1 MATNN
6 GDRALGR
13 IPTWTPGASPQT
25 TSSPPRFTIQSP
37 RNFRDTDNTRA
48 IPFVFPPLPPLTHLS
63 PHIITQAT
71 KPAVELPPEM
81 WRAVLSHLPPD
92 EVMRVRRVN
101 HLFYAVAL
109 DHRFRTLS
117 ILDETIDD
125 DEGGEVAN
133 KANTLIRR
141 LGHAALLRTGVLIE
155 FPQFAR
161 RIQKISL
168 CMQHL
173 KALQTYYALIV
184 ANQTKTND
192 ADPGAFGSERDFG
205 EEFMDGICHVF
216 AHAITLNEVIIILP
230 NTPVDD
236 EEFELESL
244 QDLWYRVPRPHGLTS
259 LTLQL
264 DVTKLGLL
272 LDLAPYIRA
281 PCLKELSLG
290 IERYRRRV
298 QRDRVAFTRIH
309 ALFREV
315 GPTLEKLTF
324 CSTIK
329 HLTAAALNNDI
340 IMPNLQ
346 RLDIDTMLGAP
357 EPIHAINNNY
367 PALTVL
373 LMHVWTPVTPSFAS
387 SSPWLSSLHPPNL
400 RELHLM
406 PHARVDSDTLW
417 SGTFDAPRLEKLY
430 LSNCFQR
437 SSTPDDVVRLCDFFR
452 SPKLDLLEIEVR
464 EIDVF
469 LMKCLKAAFPN
480 VRRLGIMALPLRG
493 ETRRKNVLGRREKF
507 IPEWNMNMRY
517 RCFHNTKNHVGLKR
531 LATLYSDS
539 FFAD

>member
-1 MATNN
+1 
-6 GDRALGR
+6 
-13 IPTWTPGASPQT
+13 
-25 TSSPPRFTIQSP
+25 
-37 RNFRDTDNTRA
+37 
-48 IPFVFPPLPPLTHLS
+48 
-63 PHIITQAT
+63 
-71 KPAVELPPEM
+71 
-81 WRAVLSHLPPD
+81 
-92 EVMRVRRVN
+92 MRVRRVN

-117 ILDETIDD
+117 ILDEQSTMMR
-125 DEGGEVAN
+125 VA
-133 KANTLIRR
+133 R
-141 LGHAALLRTGVLIE
+141 

-161 RIQKISL
+161 RIQNISL

-173 KALQTYYALIV
+173 KALQTYYALIM

-205 EEFMDGICHVF
+205 EEFMDCICHVF
-216 AHAITLNEVIIILP
+216 AHAITLSEVRLILP

-244 QDLWYRVPRPHGLTS
+244 QDLWYRVPRPHDLTS

-272 LDLAPYIRA
+272 LDLAPNCISV
-281 PCLKELSLG
+281 LSATSAVSSVTG
-290 IERYRRRV
+290 
-298 QRDRVAFTRIH
+298 RIH
-309 ALFREV
+309 RIHVLFREV

-329 HLTAAALNNDI
+329 HLTARRSAMTAGH
-340 IMPNLQ
+340 
-346 RLDIDTMLGAP
+346 RHHARRP
-357 EPIHAINNNY
+357 EPVHAINNNY

-373 LMHVWTPVTPSFAS
+373 LMHGGQ
-387 SSPWLSSLHPPNL
+387 
-400 RELHLM
+400 R
-406 PHARVDSDTLW
+406 TLW

-437 SSTPDDVVRLCDFFR
+437 SSTPDDVN
-452 SPKLDLLEIEVR
+452 PKLDLLEIEVR

-493 ETRRKNVLGRREKF
+493 EVRVFAFLLRGLG
-507 IPEWNMNMRY
+507 
-517 RCFHNTKNHVGLKR
+517 NTN
-531 LATLYSDS
+531 
-539 FFAD
+539 FFWFFNLDTPKECIRPAGEIHPGVEYEHAI